1 MSTEQTKQR
10 LLIVDKHLK
19 NPTLSN
25 RKLAKSLKIS
35 RRTVD
40 TALKRFT
47 EQKTIQRK
55 QGSDRKKRTANPRAL
70 ERLETSLEEHPD
82 WSDRYRAKKLKVSNF
97 FVHKWRQRL
106 GNQSFKVVK
115 MPNRN
120 DKQNSTAKSR
130 ARKLYDN
137 LLTKHNVCILMDDET
152 YVKMDFKQI
161 PGQCYYASKIRGNV
175 SDKYKYVITD
185 KFSKKLMIWQA
196 LCSCGKK
203 SPIHFLF
210 GHNEI
215 FGIREML
222 SFSYKTTN

>member
-10 LLIVDKHLK
+10 FLIVDKHLK

-40 TALKRFT
+40 TVLKRFT

-55 QGSDRKKRTANPRAL
+55 QGSGRKKRTANPR
-70 ERLETSLEEHPD
+70 D
-82 WSDRYRAKKLKVSNF
+82 WSDRFRAKKLKVSNF

-106 GNQSFKVVK
+106 GYQSFKVVK

-137 LLTKHNVCILMDDET
+137 LLTKHNGCILMDDET

-175 SDKYKYVITD
+175 SDKYKYVMTD

-203 SPIHFLF
+203 SPIHVCL
-210 GHNEI
+210 GT
-215 FGIREML
+215 MKSSQYVKCCL
-222 SFSYKTTN
+222 SRIKRLIKAK

>member
-10 LLIVDKHLK
+10 FLIVDKHLK

-40 TALKRFT
+40 IVLKRFT

-55 QGSDRKKRTANPRAL
+55 QGSGRKKRTANPRAL

-106 GNQSFKVVK
+106 GYQSFKVVQ

-120 DKQNSTAKSR
+120 DNQNSTAKSR

-137 LLTKHNVCILMDDET
+137 FLTKHNGCILMDDET

-161 PGQCYYASKIRGNV
+161 LATLLLK
-175 SDKYKYVITD
+175 
-185 KFSKKLMIWQA
+185 
-196 LCSCGKK
+196 
-203 SPIHFLF
+203 
-210 GHNEI
+210 
-215 FGIREML
+215 
-222 SFSYKTTN
+222 

>member
-10 LLIVDKHLK
+10 FFIVDKHLN
-19 NPTLSN
+19 NPTSSN

-40 TALKRFT
+40 TVLKRFT

-55 QGSDRKKRTANPRAL
+55 QGSGRKKRIANPRAL
-70 ERLETSLEEHPD
+70 KRLETSLEEHPD

-106 GNQSFKVVK
+106 GYQSFKVVK
-115 MPNRN
+115 IPNRN

-137 LLTKHNVCILMDDET
+137 LLTKYNGCILMDDET

-175 SDKYKYVITD
+175 SDKYKYVMTD

-196 LCSCGKK
+196 LCS
-203 SPIHFLF
+203 
-210 GHNEI
+210 
-215 FGIREML
+215 
-222 SFSYKTTN
+222 